1 MPEPTFW
8 IALAILGV
16 SMTIAI
22 VQGGDRARLARV
34 ERMLD
39 ALVRHAG
46 VDIAAMADKQ
56 AGELVRAGKKIEA
69 IKVYREFTGA
79 GLAEAKAHVEGL
91 GRTSS

>member
-8 IALAILGV
+8 IALAVLGL
-16 SMTIAI
+16 SMVIAI
-22 VQGGDRARLARV
+22 VQGGDRARLARI

-39 ALVRHAG
+39 ALVRHSG
-46 VDIAAMADKQ
+46 LDLNAAADKQ
-56 AGELVRAGKKIEA
+56 ARELVLAGKKIEA

-91 GRTSS
+91 AQTHS